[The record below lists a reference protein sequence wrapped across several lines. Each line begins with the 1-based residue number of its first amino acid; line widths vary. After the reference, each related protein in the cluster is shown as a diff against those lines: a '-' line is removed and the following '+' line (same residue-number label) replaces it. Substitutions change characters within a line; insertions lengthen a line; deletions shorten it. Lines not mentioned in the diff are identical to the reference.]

1 MDFNYKLN
9 DVKLGFSTDILKN
22 ILKARGIT
30 DVNKFLNLNDSVLED
45 YNNFD
50 NVNLAGEILIEH
62 IEKDNKIGIVVD
74 FDSDGYTSGAE
85 MYLYLKD
92 IYSTM
97 NKQFNVEY
105 IIHSTKSHG
114 LDNEIMQKIYKGQ
127 YNLVIIPD
135 AGSNDYSQHNELFNK
150 NIEVIC
156 LDHHQCRTYSPHACV
171 VNNQMSSKIKN
182 KAMTGVGVVYKF
194 CKWLDNRLNVNYA
207 DKYLDLVALGM
218 IADSCD
224 LRDLESR
231 YLVLKGLQQIEDGI
245 NNNKFISK
253 IYKEKSYSME
263 NKVTING
270 VAFYMSPTV
279 NCIIRGGDYETKVNL
294 FKAFI
299 GSDEIFT
306 DKVRGKGIVEM
317 TADDYMLR
325 VYKKIKKEQDITV
338 SECVEM
344 LKKQI
349 EEYKLDSS
357 EIMVINGKDIED
369 STYNRII
376 VNKLSSLY
384 QKHALLLKP
393 VDNNLMGSCAGFR
406 NKDITDLRKWCQDT
420 KLFNYAE
427 GHPLAFGSS
436 IPIKNINKLYDI
448 IGKIPSNNN
457 LTYTVDG
464 VFNEKSL
471 NKSMVNL
478 IGSLSYAWGNKLDEP
493 LFAIENILIPSKDIV
508 LMGKAKTT
516 LKFKYNDIE
525 FIKFK
530 ITEDEY
536 NNIIKNENNK
546 FTIIGR
552 FKTNNY
558 NNSCI
563 PQVLIENYKF
573 EKTTEVKK
581 FVF

>member
-1 MDFNYKLN
+1 MDFNYKVN
-9 DVKLGFSTDILKN
+9 DIKLGFSTDILKN
-22 ILKARGIT
+22 ILSVRGVT

-50 NVNLAGEILIEH
+50 NINLAGEILIEH
-62 IEKDNKIGIVVD
+62 IEKDSKIAILVD
-74 FDSDGYTSGAE
+74 FDCDGYTSGAE
-85 MYLYLKD
+85 AYLYLKD
-92 IYSTM
+92 IYSRLG
-97 NKQFNVEY
+97 KFFNVEY

-114 LDNEIMQKIYKGQ
+114 LDDEIMQKIYKSE

-135 AGSNDYSQHNELFNK
+135 AGSSDYSQHKELFNK
-150 NIEVIC
+150 NIDVIC
-156 LDHHQCRTYSPHACV
+156 LDHHQCKNYSSHAYV

-194 CKWLDNRLNVNYA
+194 CKWLDTRLDVNFA
-207 DKYLDLVALGM
+207 DKYLDLLALGM

-231 YLVLKGLQQIEDGI
+231 YLVLQGLKQIEDGV
-245 NNNKFISK
+245 NHNKFISK
-253 IYKEKSYSME
+253 IYKEKSYSMD

-306 DKVRGKGIVEM
+306 DKVRGKGMVEM

-325 VYKKIKKEQDITV
+325 VYKKIKKKQDNIV

-344 LKKQI
+344 LKQQI
-349 EEYKLDSS
+349 EKYKLDSS
-357 EIMVINGKDIED
+357 EIMVINGEDIED

-384 QKHALLLKP
+384 QKHTLLLKP
-393 VDNNLMGSCAGFR
+393 VNDNLMGSCTGFR
-406 NKDITDLRKWCQDT
+406 NKDISDLRKWCEET

-448 IGKIPSNNN
+448 ISKIPSNDT

-493 LFAIENILIPSKDIV
+493 LFVIENILISSKDVV

-530 ITEDEY
+530 INEEEY

-546 FTIIGR
+546 FTIIGK

-573 EKTTEVKK
+573 EKSNEVKK